1 MFRNLA
7 FVDFSPIIEENQ
19 IMFKLDLESRNFHH
33 LLLTLDPVDQ
43 QEAWEESQAQSN
55 TLARYN
61 TYVNRVCLKTFLKW
75 FTGWISEESL
85 SQPAIW
91 PAEESLVNLLEFV
104 NGTAIKLGD
113 TKVVIIP
120 TETHNFEEF
129 IVPQEWVDIPEW
141 VADYYLAVQVNLE
154 VEEEDCTIQICGF
167 TTHQQLKNE
176 ATYNANERTYIL
188 PIEALTESLTVMQ
201 LTLGLNWQEDI
212 PAITALS
219 ENETKK
225 LLQQLGNAKIY
236 SPRLQADITFEKWA
250 ALISNEQCRQQLYQ
264 KRMAITPEKPV
275 VKLTQWL
282 HNIVDAGWQTIDEV
296 IEILGTQQEN
306 LAYGFRSGDTY
317 RDLSSTENLAVS
329 SLIELLKTKKDR
341 ATQCRVVD
349 LLSYLAP
356 GNPDAISAIT
366 ALLNQTQDQ
375 EVRRQ
380 AAVSLGRIDPTHPQA
395 GTRRAKI
402 INLGVQLNHHPV
414 ILVITLI
421 PIDGNRK
428 EVHLRVYPES
438 DQSYLPPNLTLT
450 IFSEGEIVDSV
461 KSTAKDSAIQYAFKA
476 DPEDYFSVQLSLG
489 DVNIIEDFV
498 I

>member
-1 MFRNLA
+1 MF
-7 FVDFSPIIEENQ
+7 E
-19 IMFKLDLESRNFHH
+19 LDLESRNFHH
-33 LLLTLDPVDQ
+33 LLLTIDPIDQ
-43 QEAWEESQAQSN
+43 QEAWEASQAQSN

-61 TYVNRVCLKTFLKW
+61 AYVNRVCLKTFLKW

-91 PAEESLVNLLEFV
+91 PAEESLTNLLEFV
-104 NGTAIKLGD
+104 NGTAITLGE
-113 TKVVIIP
+113 TKIVIIP
-120 TETHNFEEF
+120 TENHDFEEL

-141 VADYYLAVQVNLE
+141 VADYYLAAQVNLE
-154 VEEEDCTIQICGF
+154 AEEEDCTIQICGF
-167 TTHQQLKNE
+167 STHQQLKNE
-176 ATYNANERTYIL
+176 AFYHANEKTYIVPVENL
-188 PIEALTESLTVMQ
+188 IGSLTTLQ
-201 LTLGLNWQEDI
+201 LTIGLNWKEKV
-212 PAITALS
+212 AELTKLS

-225 LLQQLGNAKIY
+225 FLQQLGNAKIY
-236 SPRLQADITFEKWA
+236 SPRLQRDITFEQWA
-250 ALISNEQCRQQLYQ
+250 ALISDEECRQQLYQ
-264 KRMAITPEKPV
+264 QRMGIETKKPV
-275 VKLTQWL
+275 INLSHWF

-306 LAYGFRSGDTY
+306 LTYGFRSGDTY

-349 LLSYLAP
+349 LLSHLAP

-402 INLGVQLNHHPV
+402 INLGVQLNHNPV

-428 EVHLRVYPES
+428 EVHLRVFPES
-438 DQSYLPPNLTLT
+438 DQSYLPPNLELT
-450 IFSEGEIVDSV
+450 ILSEGEIVDRI
-461 KSTAKDSAIQYAFKA
+461 KSAAKDNAIQYAFKS
-476 DPEDYFSVQLSLG
+476 DPGDCFSVQLTLS
-489 DVNIIEDFV
+489 DVNVIENFV
-498 I
+498 V